1 MATMPKQPVTF
12 RFGPLDQD
20 TGDKHL
26 RPGYLVSLE
35 NSRIL
40 KAYDHQPRRGYG
52 RTAISV
58 DTGSFT
64 GAPDTYVSANGTRLI
79 RDAAGVN
86 FAYDSA
92 SAQFKNLGT
101 VVRPFPT
108 KDLINPAEGFSQPC
122 LVRASGYDWTF
133 VHFDGGY
140 GYVVR
145 DTTTNRIVKAMTG
158 VVVSNFRNLCAVTDG
173 TTIFLFIV
181 AGGTTIALHR
191 YTAASPTTAATTTTY
206 QTIASAVLNNVDAM
220 VDGSLDVYVVATSN
234 EAANY
239 QYSHSKLD
247 KATGQ
252 AAASP
257 APVTAGGTRDVAETC
272 NGCSWMQNAVGT
284 TIYYSL
290 VVPGAANT
298 NDVTLISVTKS
309 TLAISATTVI
319 ANIGSLGST
328 LSFAPATA
336 GFWDTQPNV
345 AYSRPT
351 TAGLGSYQTESWV
364 TTLATGLSP
373 TFQVL
378 GCSAWLAT
386 KPFLVGTS
394 WYLVTG
400 STIEGQNAYHLRG
413 SLPLQTGIGL
423 TTGTVVAQ
431 LEYGLGPGVHNNRSV
446 ATSATLA
453 GTSEA
458 PAVYA
463 PIVSGNDVYFAGI
476 SDGGAYRFRLNFA
489 ESYGPGVALGN
500 KAVIPGPIPYT
511 FGIADVVRELAPLQ
525 SPAEIVY
532 SGSAGDVGVQVVY
545 KLTDANGEVTRSSP
559 GPTTLVA
566 EADLPLNLN
575 VPNLRH
581 CLRST
586 ANYHVE
592 VYVTDEGSTTP
603 VLRYVRQNSP
613 GSHTQVVT
621 IDRNANDGVI
631 PEAIY
636 TTGGALA
643 SGPPPICKN
652 LCVWRDRLIASGT
665 PVRGQIMPSQVI
677 EANQG
682 PRFNS
687 ILQSNWADTQS
698 DIVRLEPVSWNDCA
712 VLSTTHV
719 GLISGN
725 GPNGKGSGP
734 YIVQTVPSSVGAK
747 NSRAAVNGKDGCYF
761 QGTDLRYY
769 LLTPQLE
776 EIGQGVMDFTS
787 PVSTCL
793 HDTVDHK
800 IFFWLED
807 ATILAF
813 DYDHPQ
819 EEQGRGQWSKWA
831 SAALLRGYGAI
842 MIGGVPEHIET
853 SGARR
858 TYQVA
863 FTDTLAAGGE
873 QTYDM
878 ILRSGDLAI
887 FDLGHCF
894 RVAEGIVHGAFVAA
908 CTLTVRFEFDAG
920 ASAVKT
926 WEKSRT
932 ISAAPFQT
940 MVKPSKGDRVQTAR
954 VQVTVTAA
962 GGGAVVSGFTIVAQD
977 RGITKFPNSV
987 QRIVDN
993 P

>member
-1 MATMPKQPVTF
+1 MATMPKQPITW

-40 KAYDHQPRRGYG
+40 KAYDHQPRKGYG
-52 RTAISV
+52 RTAIAV

-64 GAPDTYVSANGTRLI
+64 GPPDTYVSANGTRCM

-86 FAYDSA
+86 WAYDSTA
-92 SAQFKNLGT
+92 AQFKNLGT

-108 KDLINPAEGFSQPC
+108 KDLINPAEGYSQPC
-122 LVRASGYDWTF
+122 LVRAGGYDWTF

-140 GYVVR
+140 GFVVR
-145 DTTTNRIVKAMTG
+145 DTTTNRIAKAMTG
-158 VVVSNFRNLCAVTDG
+158 VVVSGFRNLCAVTDG

-181 AGGTTIALHR
+181 AGGTTITLHR
-191 YTAASPTTAATTTTY
+191 YTAASPTTARTSTTY

-247 KATGQ
+247 KATGA

-257 APVTAGGTRDVAETC
+257 APVTVGGTRDVAETC
-272 NGCSWMQNAVGT
+272 NGCSWMQNAVGST
-284 TIYYSL
+284 VYYSL

-298 NDVTLISVTKS
+298 NDVVLISVTKS
-309 TLAISATTVI
+309 TLAISATTVLTNLG
-319 ANIGSLGST
+319 ALGST
-328 LSFAPATA
+328 TSFAPATC

-345 AYSRPT
+345 AYSYPVT
-351 TAGLGSYQTESWV
+351 SGLGSYQSESWI
-364 TTLATGLSP
+364 TQLATGLVP
-373 TFQVL
+373 TFQTL
-378 GCSAWLAT
+378 GYSAWIAG
-386 KPFLVGTS
+386 KPFVVGSS

-400 STIEGQNAYHLRG
+400 SSIEGQNSYHVRG
-413 SLPLQTGIGL
+413 SLPLQTGVGL

-431 LEYGLGPGVHNNRSV
+431 LEYGVGPAVYNNRSI
-446 ATSATLA
+446 ATTTLD
-453 GTSEA
+453 GTAEA
-458 PAVYA
+458 PATYA
-463 PIVSGNDVYFAGI
+463 PIVSGNSVYFAGI
-476 SDGGAYRFRLNFA
+476 SNGGAYRFTLNFA
-489 ESYGPGVALGN
+489 AEYGPGVALGN

-511 FGIADVVRELAPLQ
+511 FGIADVIRELAPLQ
-525 SPAEIVY
+525 APAEIVY
-532 SGSAGDVGVQVVY
+532 AGAAGDVGVQVCY
-545 KLTDANGEVTRSSP
+545 RLTDANGEVTRSSP
-559 GPTTLVA
+559 GPVTLVA

-575 VPNLRH
+575 IPNLRH

-592 VYVTDEGSTTP
+592 VYVTDVGSTTP
-603 VLRYVRQNSP
+603 VLRYMRQNSP
-613 GSHTQVVT
+613 SAHTQVVS
-621 IDRNANDGVI
+621 IDRTYTDGVE

-636 TTGGALA
+636 TTGGNLA
-643 SGPPPICKN
+643 AGPPPICRN

-665 PVRGQIMPSQVI
+665 PTRGQIVPSQII

-698 DIVRLEPVSWNDCA
+698 DIVRLEPISWNDCA

-734 YIVQTVPSSVGAK
+734 YVVQTVPSSVGVK

-769 LLTPQLE
+769 VLTPQLE
-776 EIGQGVMDFTS
+776 EIGQGVMDYTS

-807 ATILAF
+807 AKILAF

-819 EEQGRGQWSKWA
+819 DEQLRGQWSMWS

-842 MIGGVPEHIET
+842 MASGLPEHIET

-863 FTDTLAAGGE
+863 FSDTLAAGGE
-873 QTYDM
+873 QAYSM
-878 ILRSGDLAI
+878 ILRTGDLAV

-894 RVAEGIVHGAFVAA
+894 RVAEGLIHGEFVAS
-908 CTLTVRFEFDAG
+908 CTLTVRLEFDAG

-926 WEKSRT
+926 WEKSRSIT
-932 ISAAPFQT
+932 AAPFQT
-940 MVKPSKGDRVQTAR
+940 VIKPNKGDRVQTAR
-954 VQVTVTAA
+954 VQLTVTAA
-962 GGGAVVSGFTIVAQD
+962 GGGAKISGFTLNVQD
-977 RGITKFPNSV
+977 RGITKFPNST
-987 QRIVDN
+987 QRIVD
-993 P
+993 